1 MRAGVL
7 RAVLVA
13 AAVLPSG
20 AGAQTLSLTESQVLA
35 QLSPDSP
42 WVQAARAP
50 VDVARAEVLA
60 AGRWPNPRATFNRE
74 AVAGVTENMVMVA
87 QLLPVSGR
95 RDLEVRAASARVD
108 AVSSRADEQ
117 VRRARADVRLA
128 FADLVAAQSRE
139 QELTRAR
146 DRLRGLAT
154 LLSRREAAGDAA
166 GFDRLRAEREVLEL
180 DADLAAAAIDRARAQ
195 GGLALF
201 LSEPVDASRLEAV
214 ASPAA
219 TGDAERSS
227 VPSLDE
233 LIAHAEM
240 SRGDL
245 IALQRDAEAAALTGR
260 AAGRR
265 SVPEPEVVAGTKS
278 SSAGSGDVGGIF
290 SVHVTV
296 PLFDRARPERT
307 AAEARQRQARAE
319 AEVLRRTLRT
329 EIAAWRSAVVERRD
343 IADRYQTAMSTNA
356 DRIERIAQVS
366 YEAGERGI
374 LELLDAHRVAS
385 AARLRQVSLD
395 AAVRAAEIELEYVSG
410 SEIP

>member
-13 AAVLPSG
+13 AAVLPAG

-35 QLSPDSP
+35 QLTPDSP

-60 AGRWPNPRATFNRE
+60 AGRWPNPRMTFNRE
-74 AVAGVTENMVMVA
+74 AVAGITENMVMVA
-87 QLLPVSGR
+87 QPLQLSGR
-95 RDLEVRAASARVD
+95 RGLEVRAASLTAD
-108 AVSSRADEQ
+108 AVSSRADER
-117 VRRARADVRLA
+117 VRRIRADVRLA

-139 QELTRAR
+139 RELTRAR
-146 DRLRGLAT
+146 DRLRTLAE

-180 DADLAAAAIDRARAQ
+180 DADLASAAIDRARAQ
-195 GGLALF
+195 GALALF
-201 LSEPVDASRLEAV
+201 LTEPTDPARLEAV
-214 ASPAA
+214 LPAA
-219 TGDAERSS
+219 VDDAGRSS
-227 VPSLDE
+227 VPSLDT
-233 LIAHAEM
+233 LTSRAEG

-245 IALQRDAEAAALTGR
+245 IALRRDAEAAALAGR
-260 AAGRR
+260 AAGRAA
-265 SVPEPEVVAGTKS
+265 VPEPEVVAGTKS
-278 SSAGSGDVGGIF
+278 SSAGAGDVGGIF

-296 PLFDRARPERT
+296 PLFDRARPERA
-307 AAEARQRQARAE
+307 AAEARLRQALAE

-329 EIAAWRSAVVERRD
+329 QIAASRAAVVERRD
-343 IADRYQTAMSTNA
+343 IADRYLAAMTANA
-356 DRIERIAQVS
+356 DEIERIAQVS

-395 AAVRAAEIELEYVSG
+395 AAVRVAEIELEYVSG
-410 SEIP
+410 TEIR